1 MSLEWCLNAGCRED
15 ESLFDESCAVEQ
27 AFKHFFELGLDGGL
41 LRVKGRPIA
50 FAMGEPLNFDTYVIH
65 IEKAFHEI
73 QGAYQMINQQFAAAN
88 CGNFTYV
95 NREDD
100 AGDEGLRR
108 AKLSYDPAFLLEKAR
123 GADFNAV
130 IGHPG
135 ADDLPQLSA
144 LWREAFGDTE
154 EETAFFF
161 QYRHR
166 AENMLVLRLEDRIA
180 GMLTMLPV
188 ALLAG
193 GKALK
198 ARYVFAIATKES
210 YRNRGVS
217 TQLLAAANAAA
228 AAEGCAA
235 TLLVPAN
242 ERLFVFYGKRAY
254 ETTFYTSSKRR
265 RLQRAGRRAFSPAW
279 LTNSQM

>member
-1 MSLEWCLNAGCRED
+1 M
-15 ESLFDESCAVEQ
+15 
-27 AFKHFFELGLDGGL
+27 
-41 LRVKGRPIA
+41 
-50 FAMGEPLNFDTYVIH
+50 
-65 IEKAFHEI
+65 
-73 QGAYQMINQQFAAAN
+73 
-88 CGNFTYV
+88 
-95 NREDD
+95 
-100 AGDEGLRR
+100 
-108 AKLSYDPAFLLEKAR
+108 
-123 GADFNAV
+123 

-144 LWREAFGDTE
+144 LWREAFRDTE

-198 ARYVFAIATKES
+198 ARYVFAIATEES

-254 ETTFYTSSKRR
+254 ETTFYTDV
-265 RLQRAGRRAFSPAW
+265 LTFEAAALAAAPVAGAFSPCGVDEWSRMRDAAFGGSSLYARWDRDALSYIIWSVEAGGGGVLCLNGISGSAAAVCERREDTLRITELAGRMDPREAAALAIRRFPAARCELRLRQGEARGARTVPFGMVRW
-279 LTNSQM
+279 LTAPPKIQGAPNYLALAKD